1 MNSLYHAELIEHYKT
16 SPYRRVIAVPTVQFS
31 DLNPSCGDK
40 LTVMMI
46 LDASTIV
53 SIAFQGSG
61 CVISQA
67 AMSMLC
73 EHVEGK
79 RIDDALKL
87 DSGDILSL
95 INIELGPV
103 RIKCA
108 TLGLQVVQ
116 QAIKTWQNKLLQ
128 SS

>member
-1 MNSLYHAELIEHYKT
+1 MDSLYHAELIEHYKK
-16 SPYRRVIAVPTVQFS
+16 SLYRRVIATPTTQFS

-40 LTVMMI
+40 LAVMLLLGGGCI
-46 LDASTIV
+46 TD
-53 SIAFQGSG
+53 IAFQGSG

-73 EHVEGK
+73 EQVDGK
-79 RIDDALKL
+79 DIDTVLKL
-87 DSGDILSL
+87 DGSDILSL

-103 RIKCA
+103 RMKCA

-116 QAIKTWQNKLLQ
+116 QALKTWKKEHITK
-128 SS
+128 